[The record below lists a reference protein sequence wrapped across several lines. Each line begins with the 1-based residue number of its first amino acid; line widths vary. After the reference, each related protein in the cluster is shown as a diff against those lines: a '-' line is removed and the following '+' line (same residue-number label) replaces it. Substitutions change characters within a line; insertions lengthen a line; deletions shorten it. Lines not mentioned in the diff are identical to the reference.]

1 MKTYK
6 HLWDRFISEE
16 NFEIAYANS
25 IKRKKKQ
32 RQIREFN
39 ENKENNLKKV
49 RELVV
54 SGNFHTSEY
63 TSMKVYEP
71 KERLIY
77 KLPYAPDRIVQHAIM
92 NILRPILTTK
102 FIENS
107 YACVEGKGPHKA
119 SQKCAQF
126 TRKYN
131 YCLKCDI
138 HHFYPSVDQRIL
150 SEMLHRI
157 IKDEKFME
165 IIDDVV
171 FSFPGGKNV
180 PIGNYCSQWF
190 GNFYL
195 TYLDNFVLHELKC
208 GKYIRYCDDFLLF
221 SDDKEFLKF
230 CRKRI
235 SEYISDKLHLEFSK
249 AEIFSTKQG
258 VDFCGYRDF
267 KDYVL
272 LRKSTA
278 KRIRKRV
285 TKIEIINDRTLGQLA
300 SAKGQLGHCCSYN
313 FRKSIGLER
322 RMHGK
327 ADKWDHRQ

>member
-6 HLWDRFISEE
+6 NLWDRFISEE

-39 ENKENNLKKV
+39 EDKENNLKKV
-49 RELVV
+49 RELVI
-54 SGNFHTSEY
+54 SGKFRTSEY
-63 TSMKVYEP
+63 TAMKVYEP

-119 SQKCAQF
+119 SQKCAEF
-126 TRKYN
+126 TRKYD

-150 SEMLHRI
+150 SGMLHRI
-157 IKDEKFME
+157 INDDKFMK

-221 SDDKEFLKF
+221 SNDKNFLKF

-235 SEYISDKLHLEFSK
+235 ADYISDILCLEFSK

-278 KRIRKRV
+278 KRIRKRII
-285 TKIEIINDRTLGQLA
+285 KIETINDRTLGQLA
-300 SAKGQLGHCCSYN
+300 SAKGQLRHCCSYN

-322 RMHGK
+322 RMYGTGN
-327 ADKWDHRQ
+327 

>member
-1 MKTYK
+1 MNMKTYK
-6 HLWDRFISEE
+6 NLWDEFISEE
-16 NFEIAYANS
+16 NFKIAYKNS
-25 IKRKKKQ
+25 IKRKKGQ
-32 RQIREFN
+32 RQIRKFN
-39 ENKENNLKKV
+39 EDAENNLRKV

-54 SGNFHTSEY
+54 SGGFHTSRYEA
-63 TSMKVYEP
+63 MKIYEP
-71 KERLIY
+71 KERMIY

-92 NILRPILTTK
+92 NILRPILASK

-107 YACVEGKGPHKA
+107 YACVEGKGPHRA
-119 SQKCAQF
+119 SQKCAEY
-126 TRKYN
+126 TRKYQ

-138 HHFYPSVDQRIL
+138 HHFYPSVDQEIL
-150 SEMLHRI
+150 SGMLHRI
-157 IKDEKFME
+157 IRDERFMK
-165 IIDDVV
+165 IVDDVI

-190 GNFYL
+190 GNYYL

-208 GKYIRYCDDFLLF
+208 GKYVRYCDDFLLF
-221 SDDKEFLKF
+221 SNNKDYLKE

-235 SEYISDKLHLEFSK
+235 TEYLKEELMLEFSK
-249 AEIFSTKQG
+249 AEIFNTKQG

-278 KRIRKRV
+278 KRIRKRI
-285 TKIEIINDRTLGQLA
+285 TRIEVLNDRTIGQLA
-300 SAKGQLGHCCSYN
+300 SAKGQLRHCCSYN

-322 RMHGK
+322 RANGSFE
-327 ADKWDHRQ
+327 WNN